1 MKILV
6 LPSTLTHLCF
16 FLKRKH
22 KCSPIELTLS
32 LLFVLC
38 SHPSPPHPN
47 FLFIKR
53 KKKYHV
59 AGTEHHYSFL
69 AGNFKL
75 QHSSLIN
82 TRPILD
88 VIYSTLSLKV
98 QRIGFGLFLSL
109 TTRLSPS
116 TLTTRPIV
124 YVRNSTF
131 TLAVQGSDCG
141 LRIISFFPPRR
152 LPFVF

>member
-1 MKILV
+1 MFTYRANPFPSFCLV
-6 LPSTLTHLCF
+6 QP
-16 FLKRKH
+16 
-22 KCSPIELTLS
+22 P
-32 LLFVLC
+32 
-38 SHPSPPHPN
+38 HPSPPK
-47 FLFIKR
+47 LFIYK
-53 KKKYHV
+53 KEKKYHV